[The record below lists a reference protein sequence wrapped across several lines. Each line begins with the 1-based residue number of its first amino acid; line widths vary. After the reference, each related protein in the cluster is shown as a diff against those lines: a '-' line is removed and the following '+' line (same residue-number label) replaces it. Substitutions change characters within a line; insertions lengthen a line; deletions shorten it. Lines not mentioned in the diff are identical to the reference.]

1 MKKKYIKP
9 EMQVVNIKYQAP
21 LLVGSKSGGDDPTR
35 GYNDEF
41 AYTPGLPNDLN
52 HLA

>member
-9 EMQVVNIKYQAP
+9 EMQVVTIKYQAP
-21 LLVGSKSGGDDPTR
+21 LLVGSDKSGGDEPTR

-41 AYTPGLPNDLN
+41 AYTLGLN
-52 HLA
+52 HLYA